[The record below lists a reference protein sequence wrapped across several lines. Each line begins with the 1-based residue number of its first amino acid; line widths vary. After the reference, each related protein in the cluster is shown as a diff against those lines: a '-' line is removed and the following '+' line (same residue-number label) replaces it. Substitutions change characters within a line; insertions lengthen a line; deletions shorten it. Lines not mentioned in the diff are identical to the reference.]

1 MKFAFAALVL
11 MSSLSVAMANNDA
24 KIGTVIGKALGNYN
38 STEIGVIEVVVG
50 RI

>member
-1 MKFAFAALVL
+1 MVT
-11 MSSLSVAMANNDA
+11 SSIPGVAMANNDPA
-24 KIGTVIGKALGNYN
+24 IGTVIGKALGNYN